1 MANKA
6 RNIITSYCSAKGKQR
21 NIFLSGYI
29 SGEIS
34 VNALKKKE
42 MACISGGKFK
52 KSHHKW
58 STSSNDNIIL
68 DIISQGL
75 KLYFSDFYKTRIFLQ
90 SWTKH

>member
-1 MANKA
+1 
-6 RNIITSYCSAKGKQR
+6 
-21 NIFLSGYI
+21 
-29 SGEIS
+29 
-34 VNALKKKE
+34 
-42 MACISGGKFK
+42 MACISGGKLK